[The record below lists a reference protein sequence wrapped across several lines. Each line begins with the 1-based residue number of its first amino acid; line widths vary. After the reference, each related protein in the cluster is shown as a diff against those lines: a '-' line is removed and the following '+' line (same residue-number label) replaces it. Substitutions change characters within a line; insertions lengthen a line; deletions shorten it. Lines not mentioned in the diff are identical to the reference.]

1 MHECLTS
8 SIQNSLRT
16 FLFNNQN
23 VSIKLVFFA
32 INPLVISCREWK
44 GQLWGKYWRGCHK
57 LVGMSYI
64 NRKKK
69 VYFSEVS
76 GQMLMVWTRRNNIEF
91 LPKRPFL
98 QSKALKQTIRKYLL
112 NRFILDLK
120 KTISKVSGKYGTH
133 VIKLQRTFKLSIA
146 VPFTVCNYLSML
158 ISLFCQKCFL
168 EVSMVAEKTN
178 FCR

>member
-8 SIQNSLRT
+8 SKQNSLRT

-44 GQLWGKYWRGCHK
+44 GQLWGEYWRGCHK

-69 VYFSEVS
+69 F
-76 GQMLMVWTRRNNIEF
+76 TF
-91 LPKRPFL
+91 L
-98 QSKALKQTIRKYLL
+98 KYLVK
-112 NRFILDLK
+112 F
-120 KTISKVSGKYGTH
+120 
-133 VIKLQRTFKLSIA
+133 
-146 VPFTVCNYLSML
+146 
-158 ISLFCQKCFL
+158 
-168 EVSMVAEKTN
+168 
-178 FCR
+178 